1 MTNVE
6 TLATELRKSLGRER
20 SGEAVDFTK
29 AMWQRLRGGAPVPR
43 AAALRIAAETGL
55 SSEEAANVLVQSAEL
70 DADGNVVGFSGLSLN
85 SHPHQLDF
93 GDQTLAA
100 WCAWDPFFLV
110 PALGGSARVTTQDP
124 LSGVPIELRFE
135 DGVVVESSV
144 DAPVISVVVP
154 EESDEGVACGESVE
168 TMLAAFCSQV
178 HLFENEVNLRRYFSS
193 RDSAVVTLSLE
204 EAQALGGERVIEG
217 ADGEA
222 TCGCCAKRTDG
233 A

>member
-1 MTNVE
+1 MANVE

-20 SGEAVDFTK
+20 SGDAVDFTK
-29 AMWQRLRGGAPVPR
+29 AMWERLRGGAPVSR
-43 AAALRIAAETGL
+43 TAALRIAAETGL
-55 SSEEAANVLVQSAEL
+55 SSEEAA
-70 DADGNVVGFSGLSLN
+70 NVVGFSGLSLN

-93 GDQTLAA
+93 GDQTLSA

-144 DAPVISVVVP
+144 DAPVISIVVP
-154 EESDEGVACGESVE
+154 EESEDGDACGDSVE

-193 RDSAVVTLSLE
+193 RGSEVVTLSLD
-204 EAQALGGERVIEG
+204 EAPALGGERVIEG
-217 ADGEA
+217 GDGEA
-222 TCGCCAKRTDG
+222 TCGCCAGPEDG